1 MSRMKKMLISGLLL
15 GALMY
20 GCSDNK
26 AESFDKKA
34 DIIPFQ
40 ILTRDTAITL
50 SYENAEPIRLSWER
64 ARTQGGTVGVFYEV
78 QFADEKKDFQDP
90 VMILNPGSLGYA
102 IFIDIKQAEIDSI
115 ARKIGI
121 QSGGTGNIYWR
132 IKATTGVSE
141 YISSA
146 YKMAVTRPVE
156 GINNVFISRAKQLM
170 TSLIKLYLGKSA
182 RDCWNNYYPNATG
195 PYWNGDATVWGQGAG
210 FSGYVAIREVSAGI
224 SGIGEEY
231 GNMTD
236 RMFNSINR
244 FITTDNNMQAYA
256 VYPANGNDRYYDDNV
271 WIGLDMIDLYSQTKE
286 QRFLDKAI
294 MVWNYLMTGYDD
306 ACGGGV
312 YWREIPVLK
321 TGKNTCSS
329 APAAVLGCKLY
340 NMTGDK
346 AYLNRAI
353 ELYEWLSK
361 YLRDPED
368 DLYWDSIHPD
378 MSVVKNK
385 YSYNS
390 GQPMQAAC
398 LIYKITGDEKYLAD
412 AQRIAKSA
420 YKKWF
425 MAFHSDAL
433 GEDFNILKPDHVW
446 FQSILLRGLIELYR
460 IDGNR
465 EYVTAYEKT
474 LSNAW
479 LTDCRNK
486 ETNLLNSDFRGINA
500 QTQWDILH
508 EGAIVEMLSKL
519 GMLVKDGL

>member
-1 MSRMKKMLISGLLL
+1 
-15 GALMY
+15 
-20 GCSDNK
+20 
-26 AESFDKKA
+26 
-34 DIIPFQ
+34 
-40 ILTRDTAITL
+40 
-50 SYENAEPIRLSWER
+50 
-64 ARTQGGTVGVFYEV
+64 
-78 QFADEKKDFQDP
+78 
-90 VMILNPGSLGYA
+90 
-102 IFIDIKQAEIDSI
+102 
-115 ARKIGI
+115 
-121 QSGGTGNIYWR
+121 
-132 IKATTGVSE
+132 
-141 YISSA
+141 
-146 YKMAVTRPVE
+146 
-156 GINNVFISRAKQLM
+156 
-170 TSLIKLYLGKSA
+170 
-182 RDCWNNYYPNATG
+182 
-195 PYWNGDATVWGQGAG
+195 
-210 FSGYVAIREVSAGI
+210 
-224 SGIGEEY
+224 
-231 GNMTD
+231 
-236 RMFNSINR
+236 
-244 FITTDNNMQAYA
+244 
-256 VYPANGNDRYYDDNV
+256 
-271 WIGLDMIDLYSQTKE
+271 
-286 QRFLDKAI
+286 
-294 MVWNYLMTGYDD
+294 
-306 ACGGGV
+306 
-312 YWREIPVLK
+312 
-321 TGKNTCSS
+321 
-329 APAAVLGCKLY
+329 
-340 NMTGDK
+340 MTGDK